1 MNFAIST
8 YLIAGVMV
16 GVEMQKKD
24 GDRVLVIDLFILR
37 IMVFIDGVESEQS
50 DCAED

>member
-16 GVEMQKKD
+16 GIEMQRKD
-24 GDRVLVIDLFILR
+24 DDKVLVIDLFVLR
-37 IMVFIDGVESEQS
+37 IMVFIDGVESE
-50 DCAED
+50 

>member
-24 GDRVLVIDLFILR
+24 GERILVVDLFILR
-37 IMVFIDGVESEQS
+37 IMFFMDGAESDQS
-50 DCAED
+50 E

>member
-16 GVEMQKKD
+16 GIEMQKKD
-24 GDRVLVIDLFILR
+24 GDKVLVVDLFILR
-37 IMVFIDGVESEQS
+37 IMFFIDGDESDQS
-50 DCAED
+50 E